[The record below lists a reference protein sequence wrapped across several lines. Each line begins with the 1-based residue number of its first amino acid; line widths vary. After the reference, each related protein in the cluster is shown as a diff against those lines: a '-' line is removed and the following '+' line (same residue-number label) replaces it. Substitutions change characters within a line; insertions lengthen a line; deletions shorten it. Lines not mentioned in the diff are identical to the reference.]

1 MHLFNQFISNT
12 CMKKTLTISLISL
25 VFLSSCS
32 LFTKDKAKDP
42 VADGLTPKALY
53 ELAQKKQDAG
63 STNQAIEHLETLIAA
78 YPGSKYSIQGRLD
91 VAYYLYKRK
100 EYTRALLELNS
111 FIDFYPVHSTTPYA
125 YYLRGVIAEDQSSSM
140 LDDIVTD
147 SAQRDVQSVHD
158 AYGYYKLLIDT
169 FPTSEYSEEAKNKL
183 IKLKNILARHELY
196 VAIYYTKNNSYIA
209 AINRCKYLIEHY
221 PNTPSIPDALH
232 LMARNYDEIMASKLA
247 QDVRAIL
254 TTSYP
259 NYSPRY
265 SLD

>member
-1 MHLFNQFISNT
+1 
-12 CMKKTLTISLISL
+12 MKKTLTISLISL
-25 VFLSSCS
+25 IFLSSCS

-53 ELAQKKQDAG
+53 ELAQKRQDAG
-63 STNQAIEHLETLIAA
+63 STNQAIEHLETIIAA
-78 YPGSKYSIQGRLD
+78 YPGSKYSIQARLD
-91 VAYYLYKRK
+91 IAYYSYKRK
-100 EYTRALLELNS
+100 EYTHALLELNS
-111 FIDFYPVHSTTPYA
+111 FIDLYPAHSTTPYA
-125 YYLRGVIAEDQSSSM
+125 YYLRGAIAEDQSNSM

-147 SAQRDVQSVHD
+147 SAQRDVQSVRD
-158 AYGYYKLLIDT
+158 AYGYYKLLINT
-169 FPTSEYSEEAKNKL
+169 FPSSEYSEEAKNKL

-196 VAIYYTKNNSYIA
+196 VAIYYTKNKSFIA

-221 PNTPSIPDALH
+221 PNTPSIPDALN

-259 NYSPRY
+259 NYSPKY